1 MDQLKIDLANKLY
14 KCAVR
19 LLEVC
24 MFLGCLVSI
33 ENPARSWLWA
43 LLALLVRETGNMEFI
58 EWFSALESVY
68 FDACAHGSSRDKRT
82 KLLATNGLFTSL
94 EAVCPQNHT
103 HASWQPYK
111 TEQGIAFPT
120 AAEAE
125 YPALL
130 CKRMATCVSDMATTL
145 GVVPQVSSR
154 LKDLLKLNL
163 GQQTVRHPPLIPE
176 YKEYVHSETT
186 ISDPA

>member
-1 MDQLKIDLANKLY
+1 MGPPPLRDAEHLLGLPNLRAIDQLKVDLANKLY

-24 MFLGCLVSI
+24 MCLGCLVSI

-43 LLALLVRETGNMEFI
+43 LLALLVKETGNMEFL

-68 FDACAHGSSRDKRT
+68 FDACAHGSSRDTRT
-82 KLLATNGLFTSL
+82 KLLATSGLFTSL

-111 TEQGIAFPT
+111 TIPR
-120 AAEAE
+120 
-125 YPALL
+125 L
-130 CKRMATCVSDMATTL
+130 
-145 GVVPQVSSR
+145 VVQS
-154 LKDLLKLNL
+154 N
-163 GQQTVRHPPLIPE
+163 GHVRF
-176 YKEYVHSETT
+176 
-186 ISDPA
+186 